1 MHKSGHVTPRSKP
14 VHIYFFDLYSAP
26 TDIQYKDSEKLLIYY
41 RRSCMGYSVWLWLFR
56 RSFMGYY
63 VWLWLFRRLC
73 MGYSVWLWLFRR
85 SFMGYYVWLWLFRR
99 SCMGYSV
106 WFWLFRHS
114 CMWYSV
120 WLWLF
125 RRSCMGYSVWL
136 WFLSQHM
143 RMKWS
148 VNCVVKIKWISVQ
161 VSLLLINS
169 MFHWILNDKFRDI
182 SNEVNF

>member
-63 VWLWLFRRLC
+63 VWLWLFRR
-73 MGYSVWLWLFRR
+73 
-85 SFMGYYVWLWLFRR
+85 

-114 CMWYSV
+114 CMWYFV

>member
-73 MGYSVWLWLFRR
+73 MGYSVWLW
-85 SFMGYYVWLWLFRR
+85 
-99 SCMGYSV
+99 
-106 WFWLFRHS
+106 
-114 CMWYSV
+114 
-120 WLWLF
+120 
-125 RRSCMGYSVWL
+125 
-136 WFLSQHM
+136 FLSQHM

>member
-63 VWLWLFRRLC
+63 VWLWLFRR
-73 MGYSVWLWLFRR
+73 
-85 SFMGYYVWLWLFRR
+85 

-114 CMWYSV
+114 CMWYFV

-169 MFHWILNDKFRDI
+169 MFHWILNDIFRDI

>member
-106 WFWLFRHS
+106 W
-114 CMWYSV
+114 
-120 WLWLF
+120 
-125 RRSCMGYSVWL
+125 L

>member
-41 RRSCMGYSVWLWLFR
+41 RRS
-56 RSFMGYY
+56 
-63 VWLWLFRRLC
+63 C